1 LAEALDAAL
10 RPAHDISI
18 SSIVY
23 FLKIWRILRYL
34 LPVNITLGYV
44 AGLLDSSYFNPASI

>member
-1 LAEALDAAL
+1 MAEALDAAL

-34 LPVNITLGYV
+34 LPVDITLGYV